1 MTQLAD
7 KNISQSDLA
16 DIKILAVLPAKS
28 LREIANLTNINTNLC
43 KSDIIYA
50 LIRSEPIINEQ
61 RYLFDSDDEI
71 KDKVKGVD

>member
-16 DIKILAVLPAKS
+16 DIKILAVLPVKS

-50 LIRSEPIINEQ
+50 LIRSGPIINEQ

-71 KDKVKGVD
+71 KDKVKVVD